1 MKNETT
7 LAIASETIELIYVLV
22 VSAAILLACGFVTQ
36 RTIRALLR
44 WYRGAVA
51 RTNIARNSHDD
62 PGIPR
67 LRDHSQC

>member
-1 MKNETT
+1 MENKLTV
-7 LAIASETIELIYVLV
+7 AVASETIELIYVLT
-22 VSAAILLACGFVTQ
+22 VSAAILLASGFVAQ

-51 RTNIARNSHDD
+51 RTNIARSSHDD